1 MIDPALRSLPGLP
14 SLIVGRIFSQLS
26 ATTMT
31 IAIGWQ
37 VYALTHDV
45 ASLGYLGLA
54 QFLPMVP
61 LTFVAGHVA
70 DRFNR
75 RSIVLICQVC
85 EILATATL
93 AFGAAF
99 HLLTTG
105 AIYTFAAFYGVLR
118 SFEMPCQQA
127 FLPAIAPPALLPR
140 AQAMLSSLFMTSSI
154 VGPSL
159 GGLLY
164 GIGPVVCYGLS
175 TAGFTVAFAGTFSL
189 RLLHTVPAKEPITFA
204 SVFAG
209 LSFLNRRRDLLGAIT
224 LDLFAVLLGGATAML
239 PVYADGILHVGPIGL
254 GLLRAAPAVGALL
267 MSWGLSRYPLKG
279 RTGLIMFMAVV
290 MFGIAT
296 IVFGASHTVWLS
308 IVALMVL
315 GASDVISVVIRSSL
329 IQLATPD
336 SMRGRVSAVN
346 TLFIGSSN
354 QLGEFESGML
364 GTAIG
369 PEAAVIVGGIG
380 TILVAAVWARF
391 FPRLWA
397 LDRLEDIFPE
407 EQ

>member
-37 VYALTHDV
+37 IYALTHDV

-127 FLPAIAPPALLPR
+127 FLP
-140 AQAMLSSLFMTSSI
+140 
-154 VGPSL
+154 
-159 GGLLY
+159 
-164 GIGPVVCYGLS
+164 
-175 TAGFTVAFAGTFSL
+175 
-189 RLLHTVPAKEPITFA
+189 
-204 SVFAG
+204 
-209 LSFLNRRRDLLGAIT
+209 
-224 LDLFAVLLGGATAML
+224 
-239 PVYADGILHVGPIGL
+239 
-254 GLLRAAPAVGALL
+254 
-267 MSWGLSRYPLKG
+267 
-279 RTGLIMFMAVV
+279 
-290 MFGIAT
+290 
-296 IVFGASHTVWLS
+296 
-308 IVALMVL
+308 
-315 GASDVISVVIRSSL
+315 
-329 IQLATPD
+329 
-336 SMRGRVSAVN
+336 
-346 TLFIGSSN
+346 
-354 QLGEFESGML
+354 
-364 GTAIG
+364 
-369 PEAAVIVGGIG
+369 
-380 TILVAAVWARF
+380 
-391 FPRLWA
+391 
-397 LDRLEDIFPE
+397 
-407 EQ
+407 

>member
-14 SLIVGRIFSQLS
+14 ALITGRIFSQLS

-37 VYALTHDV
+37 IYALTHNV
-45 ASLGYLGLA
+45 AALGYLGLA

-61 LTFVAGHVA
+61 LTFLSGHVA

-75 RSIVLICQVC
+75 RTIVLICQTM
-85 EILATATL
+85 EILS
-93 AFGAAF
+93 
-99 HLLTTG
+99 TG
-105 AIYTFAAFYGVLR
+105 ALAVAAGFHVLSPALIYAFAVLYGVLR

-140 AQAMLSSLFMTSSI
+140 AQALLSSLFMTASI

-164 GIGPVVCYGLS
+164 GLGPVLCYSLS
-175 TAGFTVAFAGTFSL
+175 ACGFAVAFLGTLNLKL
-189 RLLHTVPAKEPITFA
+189 RHSVSAKEPVTFA

-209 LSFLNRRRDLLGAIT
+209 LAFLNRRRDLLGAIS

-254 GLLRAAPAVGALL
+254 GLLRAAPAIGALL
-267 MSWGLSRYPLKG
+267 MSWWLSRRPLGG
-279 RTGLIMFMAVV
+279 RAGAIMFLSVV
-290 MFGIAT
+290 IFGVAT
-296 IVFGASHTVWLS
+296 IVFGASRTVWIS
-308 IVALMVL
+308 ILALMVL
-315 GASDVISVVIRSSL
+315 GAADVISVVIRSSL

-369 PEAAVIVGGIG
+369 PEAAVIAGGVG
-380 TILVAAVWARF
+380 TILVAAAWIRL
-391 FPRLWA
+391 FPRLWE
-397 LDRLEDIFPE
+397 LNRLEDVFPE
-407 EQ
+407 KD

>member
-1 MIDPALRSLPGLP
+1 MTDQALRSIAGLP
-14 SLIVGRIFSQLS
+14 ALIVGRIFSQLS

-37 VYALTHDV
+37 MYALTHSV

-61 LTFVAGHVA
+61 LTFISGHVA

-75 RSIVLICQVC
+75 RTIVLICQAC
-85 EILATATL
+85 EVMATALLALSAASGNITPWTL
-93 AFGAAF
+93 
-99 HLLTTG
+99 
-105 AIYTFAAFYGVLR
+105 YTFAAFYGLVR

-127 FLPAIAPPALLPR
+127 FLPGITPPALLPR
-140 AQAMLSSLFMTSSI
+140 AQALLSSLFMTASI

-164 GIGPVVCYGLS
+164 GLGPALCYDVV
-175 TAGFTVAFAGTFSL
+175 TAGFAAAFVGTFCL
-189 RLLHTVPAKEPITFA
+189 KLIHRVPAKEPVSFK

-209 LSFLNRRRDLLGAIT
+209 LSFLNRRRDLLGAIS

-239 PVYADGILHVGPIGL
+239 PVYADSILHVGPIGL
-254 GLLRAAPAVGALL
+254 GLLRSAPAIGALF
-267 MSWGLSRYPLKG
+267 MSAWLSRQPLKG
-279 RTGLIMFMAVV
+279 RAGPIMFVSIAV
-290 MFGIAT
+290 FGIST
-296 IVFGASHTVWLS
+296 IIFGASHVAWLS
-308 IVALMVL
+308 IVALMIL
-315 GASDVISVVIRSSL
+315 GASDVISVVIRTSL

-346 TLFIGSSN
+346 SLFIGSSN

-369 PEAAVIVGGIG
+369 PEAAVILGGVG
-380 TILVAAVWARF
+380 TIIVAGLWIRL
-391 FPRLWA
+391 FPKLWE
-397 LDRLEDIFPE
+397 LDRLEDVFPE
-407 EQ
+407 EN

>member
-175 TAGFTVAFAGTFSL
+175 TVGFTVAFTGTFSL
-189 RLLHTVPAKEPITFA
+189 RLLHTVPAREPITFA

-267 MSWGLSRYPLKG
+267 MSWGLSGYPLKG

-308 IVALMVL
+308 IMALMVL

-369 PEAAVIVGGIG
+369 PEAAVIAGGIG

>member
-1 MIDPALRSLPGLP
+1 MARSSVTGFQPPG
-14 SLIVGRIFSQLS
+14 SQQLS
-26 ATTMT
+26 
-31 IAIGWQ
+31 Q
-37 VYALTHDV
+37 
-45 ASLGYLGLA
+45 
-54 QFLPMVP
+54 
-61 LTFVAGHVA
+61 
-70 DRFNR
+70 
-75 RSIVLICQVC
+75 
-85 EILATATL
+85 E
-93 AFGAAF
+93 
-99 HLLTTG
+99 
-105 AIYTFAAFYGVLR
+105 
-118 SFEMPCQQA
+118 
-127 FLPAIAPPALLPR
+127 
-140 AQAMLSSLFMTSSI
+140 
-154 VGPSL
+154 
-159 GGLLY
+159 
-164 GIGPVVCYGLS
+164 PV
-175 TAGFTVAFAGTFSL
+175 
-189 RLLHTVPAKEPITFA
+189 TFA

-239 PVYADGILHVGPIGL
+239 PVYADGILHVGPVGL
-254 GLLRAAPAVGALL
+254 GLLRAAPAIGALL

-279 RTGLIMFMAVV
+279 RAGLIMFVAVV
-290 MFGIAT
+290 VFGVAT
-296 IVFGASHTVWLS
+296 IAFGASHTVWLS

-369 PEAAVIVGGIG
+369 PEAAVIAGGVG
-380 TILVAAVWARF
+380 TILVAAVWARL

-397 LDRLEDIFPE
+397 LDRLEDVFPE

>member
-37 VYALTHDV
+37 IYALTHDV

-54 QFLPMVP
+54 QFLPMIP
-61 LTFVAGHVA
+61 LTFVAGHIA

-75 RSIVLICQVC
+75 RTIVLICQAC
-85 EILATATL
+85 EILATGAL
-93 AFGAAF
+93 AFAAAF
-99 HLLTTG
+99 HALTTG

-140 AQAMLSSLFMTSSI
+140 AQALLSSLFMTASI

-175 TAGFTVAFAGTFSL
+175 TAGFAAAFGGTLSL
-189 RLLHTVPAKEPITFA
+189 RLVHTVPAKEPITFA

-254 GLLRAAPAVGALL
+254 GMLRAAPAVGALL

-279 RTGLIMFMAVV
+279 RAGLIMFVSVV
-290 MFGIAT
+290 VFGIAT
-296 IVFGASHTVWLS
+296 IAFGASHIVWLS
-308 IVALMVL
+308 IIALMVL

-369 PEAAVIVGGIG
+369 PEAAVIAGGVG
-380 TILVAAVWARF
+380 TIVVAAVWVRL

-397 LDRLEDIFPE
+397 LDRLEDVFPE

>member
-70 DRFNR
+70 DRFSR

-105 AIYTFAAFYGVLR
+105 AIYTFGAFYGVLR

-329 IQLATPD
+329 IQLATSD

-364 GTAIG
+364 ATAIG
-369 PEAAVIVGGIG
+369 PEAAVIAGGIG
-380 TILVAAVWARF
+380 TILVAAVWTRF

>member
-279 RTGLIMFMAVV
+279 RTGLIMFMAVI

>member
-1 MIDPALRSLPGLP
+1 MIDQALRSLPGLP

-37 VYALTHDV
+37 IYALTHNV

-61 LTFVAGHVA
+61 LTFVSGHVA

-75 RSIVLICQVC
+75 RAIVLICQVC
-85 EILATATL
+85 EILATAAL
-93 AFGAAF
+93 AFAAAF
-99 HLLTTG
+99 HVLTTG
-105 AIYTFAAFYGVLR
+105 AIYTFAAFYGVVR

-127 FLPAIAPPALLPR
+127 FLPAIAPPNLLPR
-140 AQAMLSSLFMTSSI
+140 AQALLSSLFMTASI

-175 TAGFTVAFAGTFSL
+175 ATGFVVAFSGTVSL
-189 RLLHTVPAKEPITFA
+189 KLTHTVPAKAPVTFA

-254 GLLRAAPAVGALL
+254 GLLRAAPAFGALL
-267 MSWGLSRYPLKG
+267 MSLGLSRYPLKG
-279 RTGLIMFMAVV
+279 RAGLIMFISVV
-290 MFGIAT
+290 IFGIAT
-296 IVFGASHTVWLS
+296 IAFGASHTVWLS

-369 PEAAVIVGGIG
+369 PEAAVIAGGVG
-380 TILVAAVWARF
+380 TIVVAVVWARL
-391 FPRLWA
+391 FPRLWT
-397 LDRLEDIFPE
+397 LDRLEDVFPE

>member
-14 SLIVGRIFSQLS
+14 SLIAGRIFSQLS

-369 PEAAVIVGGIG
+369 PEAAVIAGGIG
-380 TILVAAVWARF
+380 TILVATVWARF

>member
-1 MIDPALRSLPGLP
+1 MTDPALRSLPGLP
-14 SLIVGRIFSQLS
+14 ALIVGRIFSQLS

-37 VYALTHDV
+37 IYTLTHSV
-45 ASLGYLGLA
+45 AALGYLGLV

-61 LTFVAGHVA
+61 LTFVSGHVA

-75 RSIVLICQVC
+75 RTIVLLCQIV
-85 EILATATL
+85 EILSTAAIAL
-93 AFGAAF
+93 AAWMHALTPIMIYLFAAMY
-99 HLLTTG
+99 G
-105 AIYTFAAFYGVLR
+105 AIR

-140 AQAMLSSLFMTSSI
+140 AQALMSSLFMTASI

-164 GIGPVVCYGLS
+164 GLGPFTCYSIS
-175 TAGFTVAFAGTFSL
+175 TLGFVIAFCGTLAL
-189 RLLHTVPAKEPITFA
+189 RLDHTPPPKAPITLA

-209 LSFLNRRRDLLGAIT
+209 MGFLNKRRDLLGAISM
-224 LDLFAVLLGGATAML
+224 DLFAVLLGGATAML
-239 PVYADGILHVGPIGL
+239 PVYADSILHVGPVGL
-254 GLLRAAPAVGALL
+254 GLLRAAPAIGALL
-267 MSWGLSRYPLKG
+267 MSWWLSTRPLERHAG
-279 RTGLIMFMAVV
+279 RTMTISVV
-290 MFGIAT
+290 VFGIAT
-296 IVFGASHTVWLS
+296 IVFGISHVAWLS
-308 IVALMVL
+308 ILALLVL
-315 GASDVISVVIRSSL
+315 GASDVISMVIRGSL

-346 TLFIGSSN
+346 ALFIGSSN

-369 PEAAVIVGGIG
+369 PEAAVVAGGIG
-380 TILVAAVWARF
+380 TIVVAITWIPM
-391 FPRLWA
+391 FPRLWK
-397 LDRLEDIFPE
+397 LDRLEDVKPE
-407 EQ
+407 EV

>member
-45 ASLGYLGLA
+45 ASLGYLGLT

-61 LTFVAGHVA
+61 LTFVAGHVV

-296 IVFGASHTVWLS
+296 IVFGASHTMWLS

-369 PEAAVIVGGIG
+369 PEAAVIAGGIG

>member
-105 AIYTFAAFYGVLR
+105 VIYTFAAFYGVLR

-369 PEAAVIVGGIG
+369 PEAAVIAGGIG
-380 TILVAAVWARF
+380 TILVAAVWAPF

-407 EQ
+407 E

>member
-239 PVYADGILHVGPIGL
+239 PVYADGILRVGPIGL

-369 PEAAVIVGGIG
+369 PEAAVIAGGIG